1 LITFTFGGF
10 LLGNCHDFSGILKID
25 NLSILRYWVG
35 DCTAVIMQEFS
46 HYYGILGLEVG
57 ASLEEINEAY
67 RDLAFVWHP
76 DRLPKDNA
84 RLLAKAAS
92 KLKEINQARD
102 RLKEMLELESKNK
115 SKKTNK
121 TQKTSYSPRESTKPQ
136 SKARPP
142 KPPPAGDRHRSHE
155 SHAHGP
161 RQNPYENHHRPY
173 HQDLTGADFRWAD
186 LKEKDFSG
194 RKMVE
199 ANLSNADLS
208 DSFLHQVN
216 LENANLFRANL
227 FRANLL
233 EANLRGA
240 NLQEANLVGA
250 DLSGAD
256 LSGAN
261 LKGAKVGAGNRI
273 MVKLTATKLTGTILP
288 DGSIHS

>member
-1 LITFTFGGF
+1 M
-10 LLGNCHDFSGILKID
+10 
-25 NLSILRYWVG
+25 
-35 DCTAVIMQEFS
+35 IMEEFS
-46 HYYGILGLEVG
+46 HYYGVLGLEVG

-102 RLKEMLELESKNK
+102 RLKEMLELELKHK
-115 SKKTNK
+115 GH
-121 TQKTSYSPRESTKPQ
+121 KTSRTEKTPNHAPKGTRPQ
-136 SKARPP
+136 AKARPP
-142 KPPPAGDRHRSHE
+142 KPPPPPPGDRHRKPDSH
-155 SHAHGP
+155 SSGP
-161 RQNPYENHHRPY
+161 RQNPYENHNRPY
-173 HQDLTGADFRWAD
+173 HRDLTGADFRWAN

>member
-1 LITFTFGGF
+1 
-10 LLGNCHDFSGILKID
+10 
-25 NLSILRYWVG
+25 
-35 DCTAVIMQEFS
+35 MQEFS
-46 HYYGILGLEVG
+46 HYYEILGLEVG

-76 DRLPKDNA
+76 DRLPRDNP
-84 RLLAKAAS
+84 RLLAKAAR

-102 RLKEMLELESKNK
+102 HLKELLELELSAKTSQIPKKDQSSKAPKGK
-115 SKKTNK
+115 SKPKA
-121 TQKTSYSPRESTKPQ
+121 TSPPPNPPPGDRPPQ
-136 SKARPP
+136 S
-142 KPPPAGDRHRSHE
+142 HHHHHQTNHSHSSN
-155 SHAHGP
+155 SHHHH
-161 RQNPYENHHRPY
+161 QENHNRPY
-173 HQDLTGADFRWAD
+173 YRDLSGADLRWAN
-186 LKEKDFSG
+186 LKEKDLSG
-194 RKMVE
+194 RKMVS

-261 LKGAKVGAGNRI
+261 LQGAKIGAGNRI
-273 MVKLTATKLTGTILP
+273 MVKLTAAKLTGTILP
-288 DGSIHS
+288 DGTKHS

>member
-1 LITFTFGGF
+1 
-10 LLGNCHDFSGILKID
+10 
-25 NLSILRYWVG
+25 
-35 DCTAVIMQEFS
+35 MQEFS
-46 HYYGILGLEVG
+46 HYYEILGLEVG

-76 DRLPKDNA
+76 DRLPRDNP
-84 RLLAKAAS
+84 RLLAKAAR

-102 RLKEMLELESKNK
+102 RLKEMLELELRAKTSQVPKKDQPSKAPKAKPK
-115 SKKTNK
+115 SKPKA
-121 TQKTSYSPRESTKPQ
+121 TS
-136 SKARPP
+136 
-142 KPPPAGDRHRSHE
+142 PPPSPPPGDRYHQEHHSHSHHSHHHRENPNPS
-155 SHAHGP
+155 AHHHH
-161 RQNPYENHHRPY
+161 QENHNRPY
-173 HQDLTGADFRWAD
+173 YRDLTGADLRWAN
-186 LKEKDFSG
+186 LKEKDLSG
-194 RKMVE
+194 RKMVS

-261 LKGAKVGAGNRI
+261 LQGAKIGAGNRI
-273 MVKLTATKLTGTILP
+273 MVKLTAAKLTGTILP
-288 DGSIHS
+288 DGTKHSWFFLLLAALKYGNLCQQN

>member
-1 LITFTFGGF
+1 MG
-10 LLGNCHDFSGILKID
+10 H
-25 NLSILRYWVG
+25 
-35 DCTAVIMQEFS
+35 CTAVIMQEFS
-46 HYYGILGLEVG
+46 HYYEILGLEVG

-76 DRLPKDNA
+76 DRLPRDNP
-84 RLLAKAAS
+84 RLLAKAAG

-102 RLKEMLELESKNK
+102 RLKEMLELELSAKASQVPEKNQPSKAPKAKPK
-115 SKKTNK
+115 SK
-121 TQKTSYSPRESTKPQ
+121 PRA
-136 SKARPP
+136 KA
-142 KPPPAGDRHRSHE
+142 PPPHGDRQSRPHHQQPTSHNHSSN
-155 SHAHGP
+155 SHHH
-161 RQNPYENHHRPY
+161 QENHNRPY
-173 HQDLTGADFRWAD
+173 YRDLTGADLRWAN
-186 LKEKDFSG
+186 LKEKDLSG
-194 RKMVE
+194 RKMVS

-261 LKGAKVGAGNRI
+261 LQGAKIGAGNRI
-273 MVKLTATKLTGTILP
+273 MVKLTATKLTGAILP
-288 DGSIHS
+288 DGSKHS